1 MPFKVSIVY
10 LPPVLLVKRPKCR
23 SQYTIKIKIDNNINI
38 DDPQAQQHDTKVI
51 VPIKPNGA
59 MAMPMKGLYKIY
71 NCLL

>member
-38 DDPQAQQHDTKVI
+38 DDPQAQQHMG
-51 VPIKPNGA
+51 VPEGKN
-59 MAMPMKGLYKIY
+59 
-71 NCLL
+71 